1 MGKYKNKTFTLR
13 IENTLQDKVKII
25 AQKEDRPI
33 TSQYEKIVREY
44 IQTYESVH
52 SPIPLEHEG
61 GGVINNIL
69 HSKRGGESR
78 VIRLPPYYLLSIVA

>member
-52 SPIPLEHEG
+52 GPIPLEHE

>member
-61 GGVINNIL
+61 GGN
-69 HSKRGGESR
+69 K
-78 VIRLPPYYLLSIVA
+78 

>member
-13 IENTLQDKVKII
+13 IENTLQDKIKII

-44 IQTYESVH
+44 IQTYESIH
-52 SPIPLEHEG
+52 GPIILDREG
-61 GGVINNIL
+61 GVKIYKFL
-69 HSKRGGESR
+69 PKRGDFNLYAT
-78 VIRLPPYYLLSIVA
+78 IYTYNI